1 VRVRLRLQE
10 AGGARLDHNADSACS
25 DRRFELYTSRTLIF
39 LLRTWRALLS
49 FLLYSFFFAANL
61 ASIAVI
67 SSLLSFY
74 SGLL

>member
-1 VRVRLRLQE
+1 MP
-10 AGGARLDHNADSACS
+10 DSTTMPILLVLIVAS
-25 DRRFELYTSRTLIF
+25 SSTTLALWIF

-49 FLLYSFFFAANL
+49 FLLSSFFFAANL